1 MLNTAL
7 RFMSECDRAGLKY
20 RESRDMDDGNS
31 VVVCAVNGKNNARY
45 DVVLIFS
52 QDERNVSLRV
62 FNILNF
68 PEEKAL
74 DIMKLCNELNGR
86 YRWVKLFTRQ
96 DHLEL
101 QVDAVI
107 SEAGRPTESWTD
119 MGDGDGGELN
129 RKMEELRRSLP
140 EHRSVTIAY
149 FQPDAHKAGGAYLT
163 VTGEVRLINEHER
176 LIELKDGRT
185 IPIDRIK
192 DMSMT

>member
-62 FNILNF
+62 FNTLNF

-101 QVDAVI
+101 QIDAVI
-107 SEAGRPTESWTD
+107 SEETSGPVCV
-119 MGDGDGGELN
+119 ELLV
-129 RKMEELRRSLP
+129 RTMKIVDEIYPQFM
-140 EHRSVTIAY
+140 
-149 FQPDAHKAGGAYLT
+149 KALW
-163 VTGEVRLINEHER
+163 
-176 LIELKDGRT
+176 
-185 IPIDRIK
+185 
-192 DMSMT
+192 S

>member
-1 MLNTAL
+1 
-7 RFMSECDRAGLKY
+7 MSERMKNEENTPEQLYADIISLPHYEPRHHPRMAMWNRA
-20 RESRDMDDGNS
+20 
-31 VVVCAVNGKNNARY
+31 AQFAP
-45 DVVLIFS
+45 FA
-52 QDERNVSLRV
+52 
-62 FNILNF
+62 
-68 PEEKAL
+68 AL
-74 DIMKLCNELNGR
+74 TG
-86 YRWVKLFTRQ
+86 F
-96 DHLEL
+96 
-101 QVDAVI
+101 DAVI

-129 RKMEELRRSLP
+129 LKMEELRRSLP

-185 IPIDRIK
+185 IPIDRIR